1 MTAEPATAEELTDDG
16 TATPA
21 PLRPHD
27 AARSATGTAA
37 AQHQL
42 GKEIPDADEQDP
54 EDDLL
59 GRILSH
65 DPAPPLTDEQRE
77 EMRRG
82 WSELIAEHEAEF
94 GPFTKEERAWARA
107 RLSSEPG

>member
-1 MTAEPATAEELTDDG
+1 MTAQPATAEELTDDS
-16 TATPA
+16 TATLA
-21 PLRPHD
+21 PPRPHN
-27 AARSATGTAA
+27 AARSATGITSAE
-37 AQHQL
+37 HRL
-42 GKEIPDADEQDP
+42 GREIADADEQSP

-65 DPAPPLTDEQRE
+65 DPAPMLTDEQRE

-82 WSELIAEHEAEF
+82 WSELIAEYEAEF

-107 RLSSEPG
+107 RLNPEPG